1 MATIRELLVS
11 IKTELDAASLR
22 AAEAKAA
29 AGLNKAV
36 TKTKTAVKEIEKGN
50 KKVVDGVADTISN
63 ATAKITGALRPA
75 EQKVTHTLDKVS
87 AKAKSTGAAVE
98 SSAKQAN
105 GSVVQSAQTA
115 AAVMTGAFVAAGAA
129 VAAAGVGVLKL
140 TATVNGMISRVGLF
154 SGSMATAKDSL
165 KELVAISSKT
175 GVSLGA
181 VEETF
186 GRMSLSAKAL
196 KADNQRIIAV
206 TDGVAKTMAISGKSA
221 AEMAGALTQLGQAFS
236 SPIVQA
242 EEFRSVLEGAP
253 VLADELAKS
262 IIGPNGTAGALLNL
276 VKKQKLSNVAMFAAI
291 EDALPR
297 INAKFDAIPPNLDRI
312 TNRLS
317 LLPVTLSL
325 AFGELEGPQKFLT
338 LLDSLITKTQ
348 AYLLENREIITLGL
362 SVVFDT
368 LSFSINAVVVA
379 GKGLVEFFKFI
390 TDSKTVAV
398 IIAAIVAAVTNW
410 TTVMLAWQTV
420 TKVATALQL
429 AFNLAMAANPIGL
442 VVTAVAGL
450 VIGLIALAQNWDLVT
465 ASVKAAWE
473 WLMKVAAI
481 AGNGITM
488 ALDAAIGKTP
498 QQAAAQQAVGGGKGG
513 RSYSATANTTVNI
526 NGSTPT
532 PSQAKHLGAS
542 FAAGSLNGFQA
553 LETY

>member
-22 AAEAKAA
+22 TAEAKAA
-29 AGLNKAV
+29 A
-36 TKTKTAVKEIEKGN
+36 
-50 KKVVDGVADTISN
+50 
-63 ATAKITGALRPA
+63 ALKRT
-75 EQKVTHTLDKVS
+75 E
-87 AKAKSTGAAVE
+87 GAAT
-98 SSAKQAN
+98 SSMGKIKATQ
-105 GSVVQSAQTA
+105 GA
-115 AAVMTGAFVAAGAA
+115 ALGDLSDKAHLAAGVMTGAFVAAG
-129 VAAAGVGVLKL
+129 VAIAGAGVGVLKL

-165 KELVAISSKT
+165 RELVAISSKT

-221 AEMAGALTQLGQAFS
+221 AEMAGAITQLGQAFS

-297 INAKFDAIPPNLDRI
+297 INAKFEAIPPNLDRI

-317 LLPVTLSL
+317 LMPVTLSL

-348 AYLLENREIITLGL
+348 AYLLENKEIITLGL

-398 IIAAIVAAVTNW
+398 IIAAIVVAVTNW

-420 TKVATALQL
+420 TKVAAALQL

-481 AGNGITM
+481 AGQGITM